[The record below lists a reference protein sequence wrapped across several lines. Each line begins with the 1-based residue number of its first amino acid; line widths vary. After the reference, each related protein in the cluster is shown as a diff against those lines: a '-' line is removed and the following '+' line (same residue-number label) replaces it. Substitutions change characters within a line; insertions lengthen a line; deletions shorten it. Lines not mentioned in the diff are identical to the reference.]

1 MYFKKMP
8 RILYP
13 TKIGQVVVKD
23 IFRRV
28 ALNGKTTTQ
37 AALNTY
43 YIREGDT
50 PEIVSYNFY
59 GSSEYHWIVLIA
71 NDIVNVQTEW
81 PKRDS
86 DIFKYVEDKYGVGNA
101 TEVHHYRITGTDPE
115 IIVDYDSA
123 KVADGTHTIVTN
135 YDYEVDVNESKKQI
149 KLIKPEFLKDFITTY
164 SRLVTS

>member
-8 RILYP
+8 TILYP
-13 TKIGQVVVKD
+13 SNIGQVIVKD

-28 ALNGKTTTQ
+28 ALNDKTTTQ

-43 YIREGDT
+43 YVREGDT

-59 GSSEYHWIVLIA
+59 GSAEYHWIVLIA
-71 NDIVNVQTEW
+71 NDIVNIHTEW

-86 DIFKYVEDKYGVGNA
+86 DIFKYVEDKYGAGNA
-101 TEVHHYRITGTDPE
+101 TEVHHYRITGSDPE

-123 KVADGTHTIVTN
+123 KVADGTHSIVTN

-164 SRLVTS
+164 TRLMAS